1 MAVGRLHIFE
11 VGKHKGKYGDTIRE
25 YQLNYN
31 DAGNTFSGT
40 MDEEKL
46 KELLATKLLPIGT
59 EVESTIEELRA
70 SGNST
75 LTEIDIPESELGALG
90 LVQEPSDS

>member
-1 MAVGRLHIFE
+1 MAVGRLNIFG
-11 VGKHKGKYGDTIRE
+11 VGQRRGRYGEIIRE
-25 YQLNYN
+25 YQLNFN

-46 KELLATKLLPIGT
+46 REFLVTKMAIPGT
-59 EVESTIEELRA
+59 IAERTLEELNV
-70 SGNST
+70 SGKST
-75 LTEIDIPESELGALG
+75 LSDLDIPEVELGALG